1 MRHFIIVK
9 FHEDVDKD
17 ALLPPIKE
25 LFEAC
30 LSIDGVH
37 DVKLH
42 LSCSQRPNRYDM
54 MIELIMEP
62 EALPIYDNSESHR
75 TWKAE
80 YGKYIAAKAIFD
92 CD

>member
-30 LSIDGVH
+30 LVIDGVH